1 MSATITD
8 LTVEGVG
15 DGDLTVRWRSVG
27 DPVPVEV
34 SVGPT
39 PDAIDHAAPV
49 ARVDDGTEVR
59 LTGLEPGRHYV
70 AVAPAAGGPAVVAA
84 ERQVALE
91 GALNFRDLGGYRA
104 AGGATTRW
112 GRVFR
117 SDALGGL
124 TVADAALLHR
134 MGLRVVYDLRRDVER
149 QRAPSAL
156 PVDGSVRSVVLAIGG
171 DAGEGREL
179 IDQLLAGEL
188 DELGIGFMVDLYE
201 QMVDEAAPSFASLL
215 TRLTDA
221 EGLPALFHCTA
232 GKDRTGVSAA
242 LLLAVLGVDEGDILD
257 DYELSTVLR
266 SNRRVE
272 ELRPR
277 LEAVGVDVERVRPFL
292 SAPRPALRAALDRV
306 DDHHGGV
313 ERYLVEG
320 GGMAPTTLD
329 RLRDLLLT

>member
-1 MSATITD
+1 
-8 LTVEGVG
+8 VEI
-15 DGDLTVRWRSVG
+15 
-27 DPVPVEV
+27 

-39 PDAIDHAAPV
+39 PEAIDHAVPV
-49 ARVDDGTEVR
+49 AQVDSAEEAH
-59 LTGLEPGRHYV
+59 LTGLGAGRHYV
-70 AVAPAAGGPAVVAA
+70 AVAPVGGGPAVVAA

-91 GALNFRDLGGYRA
+91 GTLNFRDLGGYRA
-104 AGGATTRW
+104 AGGTTTRW

-124 TVADAALLHR
+124 TVADAAVLQR
-134 MGLRVVYDLRRDVER
+134 MGLRVVYDLRREVER
-149 QRAPSAL
+149 DRAPSVL
-156 PVDGSVRSVVLAIGG
+156 PADGSVRSVVLAIGG
-171 DAGEGREL
+171 DASEGREL
-179 IDQLLAGEL
+179 IDQLLAGEV

-201 QMVDEAAPSFASLL
+201 QMVEEAASSFAALL
-215 TRLTDA
+215 Q
-221 EGLPALFHCTA
+221 GLAAPDGVPALFHCTA

-242 LLLAVLGVDEGDILD
+242 LLLSVLGVDEEDILD

-306 DDHHGGV
+306 ANQHGGA
-313 ERYLVEG
+313 ERYLVEE
-320 GGMAPTTLD
+320 GGMDPATPD
-329 RLRDLLLT
+329 RLRDLLLV